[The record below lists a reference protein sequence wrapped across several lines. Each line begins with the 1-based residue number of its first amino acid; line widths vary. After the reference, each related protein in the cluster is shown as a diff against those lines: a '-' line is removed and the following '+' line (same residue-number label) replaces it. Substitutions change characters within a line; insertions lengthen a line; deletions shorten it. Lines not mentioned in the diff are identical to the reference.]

1 VRPNR
6 PFSACFLL
14 LLLGLAAG
22 SLRADV
28 LVSLGTSTSCGT
40 LSGAQN
46 CTLTARVTG
55 LADQSVT
62 WSFSPTVVG
71 ATLGNPVGPD
81 ATGQTTR
88 VYTAPNLVAAR
99 QTVIATVTASDGVT
113 RASAQITLVPPSVS
127 VVVSPAS
134 VTLLAGQTQ
143 KFSATVLGISNSTVT
158 WSISPQTG
166 TIDSTG
172 NYTAPPS
179 ITTSSKVTVTATS
192 NFDGTS
198 AGNATVNLTVPAA
211 VSVTI
216 SPTSVTLN
224 NGDTQ
229 QFTATVTN
237 AANTGVLW
245 SMTPT
250 TGAGTLDSSG
260 LYTAPS
266 TITVTKAT
274 VTAQS
279 LQDPAKTAS
288 ATVTLA
294 TQLDVGTGAPTDFL
308 VSQFQ
313 GAYNRNGFQ
322 FLTSLPPLGQVKVL
336 GAFSPTAYV
345 QEFPDAAKT
354 SGVKY
359 ALATG
364 SPTTT
369 GVNGNGT
376 LVTVYQIW
384 SDVYAYYTTVGAST
398 AGLPL
403 SDTSNCPFI
412 AGGNTCTYQSFD
424 KNYILFVYK
433 QALPSGLTN
442 VFIRNASTTSVF
454 NTEWNT
460 LGGLSGPGNPL
471 TAESATQ
478 TGAVI
483 APATAGTTYIVQTF
497 AAGAIYALTSG
508 VYRNTIHGVVQPF
521 YDLYIAAGGPSGKY
535 GLPIGEIE
543 SFSSGLRQQRFEGGI
558 IQVQADGGPT
568 GQLPVVSVLISGS
581 PASGAITLNLG
592 SSVNLTATPRDST
605 GTALAGRPVTWASTN
620 GKVLQIQASGL
631 SATVTA
637 IGGGTAN
644 VTASSGGV
652 TSLPLTFVVAAQCC
666 QVGDGAPST
675 VQAAFQ
681 NAVLRNKLSIQVPV
695 ASPAQRVG
703 AGYVQIVQA
712 TGASPVLYLLA
723 LADQVGSAYV
733 ISGALLAAYQGSGGP
748 AGSLGYPTSDASP
761 AGTQLFSAGQ
771 ALSGSPVHLVSDPI
785 LGKWAFLKYDSG
797 IAGVPT
803 GEAAGFSTIG
813 ANSGVTQNFATGAIY
828 SATAG
833 PRSGQSYFV
842 TGLVLS
848 TYNSSGGASGNLG
861 MPVSDEFVTGG
872 LHQQNFEGGNIS
884 YSAGATAAQTQL
896 APKVP
901 AVIVAPASISAGG
914 RARVAVAGFAN
925 GATIQVAI
933 TGQQPFNVTSATGAY
948 SWDMY
953 IPLSSTSQTLSIHAV
968 DAKGSAAADG
978 TLVIRGFADNRV
990 LLTKIQ
996 GDNQTAAP
1004 GALLPIPLQVAL
1016 MDAAGTPVAGANLSF
1031 QAYPGVQ
1038 LSAAS
1043 AMTDAA
1049 GHASVSMRL
1058 PATLGTA
1065 GVTVSAPSIAQSP
1078 VTFYALASATSL
1090 PNFPSVPQSGS
1101 AAIGN
1106 GTATIAQKGALL
1118 TSVASILRYYQNL
1131 GAVPSPNGLADPT
1144 TLNQFL
1150 TKDCTVDASGSQ
1162 LCDGYSSSS
1171 ATAEQVVNLWRAAD
1185 FTGGLDVIPATA
1197 SVGVIADL
1205 VAQGE
1210 PLLLSLSVSLNGS
1223 LYGGHFVVATG
1234 IANDG
1239 SIVIQ
1244 DPNPFFARTN
1254 LNDYLNGFS
1263 GPAGTWTGALAG
1275 VARFA
1280 VRPPSVTRFLLGAI
1294 SQPPSLAAKMSL
1306 TATSPAGACGPSI
1319 QMIDTVDSAGNAP
1332 SGGALVSTFL
1342 VCDGLQSSY
1351 QVDVGAGQSFHAFAT
1366 DLGQRGGTIDLSG
1379 NSPTSYQASR
1389 PLLNLALIPLAP
1401 AFNAAA
1407 VVNAATFTAG
1417 ISPGGLF
1424 SIFGSGLSG
1433 QGTATVVDFDGTP
1446 APLLAASPFQING
1459 QVPTTMS
1466 PGSHVLRVKSAFGIT
1481 QQTVTVSAVS
1491 PGIFMVGVP
1500 SLAAIENY
1508 PDGSLNAANNPVARG
1523 QALIVFATG
1532 LGAVTKQSQFSI
1544 TATPV
1549 TALLN
1554 GVEMPVSFAGLAPGF
1569 VGLYQ
1574 VNLPIPAATAPGLGI
1589 SLTLKQA
1596 GQLSNTVF
1604 VSLK

>member
-22 SLRADV
+22 SLRAQA
-28 LVSLGTSTSCGT
+28 LVSLGTSTSCGS

-62 WSFSPTVVG
+62 WSFSPTVAGV
-71 ATLGNPVGPD
+71 TLGNPVGPD
-81 ATGQTTR
+81 NTGQTTR
-88 VYTAPNLVAAR
+88 TYTAPNLVTAR
-99 QTVIATVTASDGVT
+99 QTVTATVTASDGVT
-113 RASAQITLVPPSVS
+113 RASAQITLVPPSVT
-127 VVVSPAS
+127 VLVSPSS
-134 VTLLAGQTQ
+134 VTLLAAQSQ
-143 KFSATVLGISNSTVT
+143 KFSATVLGISNSAVT

-166 TIDSTG
+166 AIDSTG

-179 ITTSSKVTVTATS
+179 IATSSKVTVTATS
-192 NFDGTS
+192 SFDGTS
-198 AGNATVNLTVPAA
+198 AGNATVNLTAPAA
-211 VSVTI
+211 LSVTV
-216 SPTSVTLN
+216 SPTTVTLN

-237 AANTGVLW
+237 ATNTGVLW
-245 SMTPT
+245 SIAPT
-250 TGAGTLDSSG
+250 TGAGTLDSTG

-279 LQDPAKTAS
+279 LQDPTKTAS
-288 ATVTLA
+288 ATVTLS
-294 TQLDVGTGAPTDFL
+294 TQLDVGIGAPTEFL

-313 GAYNRNGFQ
+313 GAFNRNGFQ
-322 FLTSLPPLGQVKVL
+322 FITSLPPLGQVKVL

-364 SPTTT
+364 SPSTT
-369 GVNGNGT
+369 GVNASGT

-403 SDTSNCPFI
+403 ADTSNCPFI

-433 QALPSGLTN
+433 QALPSGITN
-442 VFIRNASTTSVF
+442 VFIRNASTTATF
-454 NTEWNT
+454 NTAWNN

-478 TGAVI
+478 TAAVI

-508 VYRNTIHGVVQPF
+508 VYKGTIHGVVQPF
-521 YDLYIAAGGPSGKY
+521 YDVYIAAGGPSGKY

-568 GQLPVVSVLISGS
+568 GQLPVVSVLINGA
-581 PASGAITLNLG
+581 PAAGAITLNLG
-592 SSVNLTATPRDST
+592 NAATLTATPRDST
-605 GTALAGRPVTWASTN
+605 GAALADRPVTWASTN
-620 GKVLQIQASGL
+620 GKILQIQASGL

-644 VTASSGGV
+644 VTASSGGI
-652 TSLPLTFVVAAQCC
+652 TSAPVTFVVTAQCC
-666 QVGDGAPST
+666 QVGDGAPPT

-681 NAVLRNKLSIQVPV
+681 TAVLRNKLSIQVPV

-703 AGYVQIVQA
+703 AGYVQMVQA
-712 TGASPVLYLLA
+712 AGALPVLYMLA
-723 LADQVGSAYV
+723 QADQVGSAYV
-733 ISGALLAAYQGSGGP
+733 ISGALLASYQSFGGP
-748 AGSLGYPTSDASP
+748 ASSLGYPTSDAT
-761 AGTQLFSAGQ
+761 AGGTQLFSSGQ
-771 ALSGSPVHLVSDPI
+771 ALSGTPVHLVSDPI
-785 LGKWAFLKYDSG
+785 LGKWALLKYDGGS
-797 IAGVPT
+797 AGVPT
-803 GEAAGFSTIG
+803 NEAAMFSTFG
-813 ANSGVTQNFATGAIY
+813 ANSGVTQNFAGGAIY

-833 PRSGQSYFV
+833 PRTGQSYFV

-848 TYNSSGGASGNLG
+848 TYSSSGGASGTLG

-884 YSAGATAAQTQL
+884 YTAGATAAQTQL

-914 RARVAVAGFAN
+914 RARLAVAGFAN

-933 TGQQPFNVTSATGAY
+933 TGQQPFNITSATGAY

-953 IPLSSTSQTLSIHAV
+953 IPLSSTSQTLTIHAT
-968 DAKGSAAADG
+968 DLKGSATADG

-990 LLTKIQ
+990 LLTKTQ

-1004 GALLPIPLQVAL
+1004 GAVLPIPLQVAL
-1016 MDAAGTPVAGANLSF
+1016 TDAAGTPVAGASLSF

-1038 LSAAS
+1038 LSATS
-1043 AMTDAA
+1043 AVTDAT
-1049 GHASVSMRL
+1049 GRASVSMRL
-1058 PATLGTA
+1058 PAAVGTA
-1065 GVTVSAPSIAQSP
+1065 GLTVSAPSIAQSP
-1078 VTFYALASATSL
+1078 VTFYALASASSL
-1090 PNFPSVPQSGS
+1090 PNFPAVRQSGS
-1101 AAIGN
+1101 TALGN
-1106 GTATIAQKGALL
+1106 GSATIAQKGALL
-1118 TSVASILRYYQNL
+1118 TSVASILRYYQNR
-1131 GAVPSPNGLADPT
+1131 GVVPSPNGLADPAA
-1144 TLNQFL
+1144 LNQFL
-1150 TKDCTVDASGSQ
+1150 IKDCTVDVSGNQ
-1162 LCDGYSSSS
+1162 LCDGFLSGDAS
-1171 ATAEQVVNLWRAAD
+1171 ADQVVNLWRAAD
-1185 FTGGLDVIPATA
+1185 FTGGLDVFPATP
-1197 SVGVIADL
+1197 SVGAIADL

-1210 PLLLSLSVSLNGS
+1210 PLLLSLSLSLNGS
-1223 LYGGHFVVATG
+1223 VYGGHFVVATG
-1234 IANDG
+1234 IASDG

-1244 DPNPFFARTN
+1244 DPNPLFGRTD
-1254 LNDYLNGFS
+1254 LSDYLNGFS
-1263 GPAGTWTGALAG
+1263 GPAGTWTGTLAG
-1275 VARFA
+1275 LARFA
-1280 VRPPSVTRFLLGAI
+1280 VRPPSVTRFLMGAL
-1294 SQPPSLAAKMSL
+1294 SQPQSLAAKMSL
-1306 TATSPAGACGPSI
+1306 SATSPAGACGPPI
-1319 QMIDTVDSAGNAP
+1319 QMMDSVDSDGNGP
-1332 SGGALVSTFL
+1332 SGGALVSTFV

-1351 QVDVGAGQSFHAFAT
+1351 QIDIGAGQPFHAFAT
-1366 DLGQRGGTIDLSG
+1366 DLAQRGSSFDLSG
-1379 NSPTSYQASR
+1379 NASASYQATR
-1389 PLLNLALIPLAP
+1389 PLLNLAIAPLAP
-1401 AFNAAA
+1401 AFNASA

-1433 QGTATVVDFDGTP
+1433 PGSATAVDFDGTP
-1446 APLLAASPFQING
+1446 AALLAASPFQING
-1459 QVPTTMS
+1459 QVPATILA
-1466 PGSHVLRVKSAFGIT
+1466 GSHVLRVKSAFGT
-1481 QQTVTVSAVS
+1481 AQQTVTVSAVS

-1500 SLAAIENY
+1500 PSGAIENY
-1508 PDGSLNAANNPVARG
+1508 PDESLNAANNPVARG

-1532 LGAVTKQSQFSI
+1532 LGAVTKQSQFSTT
-1544 TATPV
+1544 TAPV
-1549 TALLN
+1549 TAVLN

-1574 VNLPIPAATAPGLGI
+1574 VNLLIPSATPPGLGI

-1596 GQLSNTVF
+1596 GQVSNTVF
-1604 VSLK
+1604 VSLR